1 MSHVGGA
8 LAGGQGES
16 LEYGEVWDRHDRR
29 RESRCLQVCL
39 CREPQH
45 SEPPDA
51 DPHVRWCGRGVAGLT
66 GYPLSRLLREIVPT
80 GVGLGLFLLV
90 RLLLCRLCTLIP
102 VLLSF

>member
-16 LEYGEVWDRHDRR
+16 LEYGEVWARHDRR

-66 GYPLSRLLREIVPT
+66 GYPLSRFLGPT
-80 GVGLGLFLLV
+80 SVLQAF
-90 RLLLCRLCTLIP
+90 T
-102 VLLSF
+102 LLSLLESPRITSHNARISR